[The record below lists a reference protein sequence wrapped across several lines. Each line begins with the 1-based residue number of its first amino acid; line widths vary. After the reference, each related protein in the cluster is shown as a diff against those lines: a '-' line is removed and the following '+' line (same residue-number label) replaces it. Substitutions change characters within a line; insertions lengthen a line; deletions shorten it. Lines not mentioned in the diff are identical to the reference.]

1 MTSTKQLALPDAFK
15 FGKFKF
21 KRFGSSYHLQIKN
34 GDDLARVGELDG
46 AHWVATNA
54 PISTINADEVFLR
67 RIDTDA
73 DGRIRVEEVRQAIRW
88 LLKNLKSADSIE
100 PWNRTL
106 VIDDI
111 DRSSPDGE
119 RIFQT
124 AQKILARLQLPESP
138 QITLNQ
144 IREVKNMEQEGGLD
158 EAGVVLPDAAPGNT
172 IKVFLQDIIETIGG
186 REHPG
191 GQMGVDEERLEVFIE
206 EIKTYLGWRLRA
218 RLGDR
223 SSSNIMPLGKET
235 PAAFRLY
242 SDLRPKI
249 DQYFA
254 LSDMERI
261 DPRLEERLMA
271 NNGKLS
277 ETDILDTQVVSEF
290 LERSPIARPREDG
303 KLRFADVLNARYEQA
318 LRDFRIQVVRP
329 VLGTNPSAMSRDHWS
344 KIKKHFEAHE
354 AWVNSEPETTV
365 GEIPL
370 GKLIKYREDAR
381 FHMAAQRLID
391 DSYQTSL
398 ELDGIRLVEK
408 LTLFQAYMIPFVNSF
423 VSFPDLYDAES
434 RALFEMGTLI
444 MDGRHFTLSVKVP
457 DIEQHAKFS
466 DASNMFVLYVEVSV
480 KEGSKLFEAAVPVT
494 SGNRGNLQV
503 NKWGIFRDIHGVERQ
518 ARVIKIVENPISLSE
533 AVLAP
538 FKRLGR
544 AVTAKLEEINY
555 KAEETLSTRGVQA
568 VGQVNASLSSPEAGT
583 PQNPQNVSGGMLA
596 GGGIAIAALGSS
608 AAFITKT
615 LASLSFLELMGGI
628 VAAILAAM
636 IPATVVAYIKLR
648 KRDLS
653 SILEGA
659 GWGINA
665 RMRLTRFQA
674 QTFTLSPAYPDGSE
688 GVRHKSKWTWIA
700 LAVIILGVAAYFG
713 WISLTGN

>member
-1 MTSTKQLALPDAFK
+1 ML
-15 FGKFKF
+15 
-21 KRFGSSYHLQIKN
+21 
-34 GDDLARVGELDG
+34 
-46 AHWVATNA
+46 
-54 PISTINADEVFLR
+54 
-67 RIDTDA
+67 
-73 DGRIRVEEVRQAIRW
+73 
-88 LLKNLKSADSIE
+88 
-100 PWNRTL
+100 
-106 VIDDI
+106 DDI
-111 DRSSPDGE
+111 DRSSSDGE

-124 AQKILARLQLPESP
+124 AQKILTRLKIEDSV
-138 QITLNQ
+138 QISLAQ
-144 IREVKNMEQEGGLD
+144 IRGIKNLEQEGGLD
-158 EAGVVLPDAAPGNT
+158 MAGVVLPDAASGNT
-172 IKVFLQDIIETIGG
+172 IRGFLQDILDTVGG
-186 REHPG
+186 SEHPT
-191 GQMGVDEERLEVFIE
+191 GQIGVDEEHLTRFIE
-206 EIKTYLGWRLRA
+206 EIKSFLGWRLRA

-223 SSSNIMPLGKET
+223 PSSSIMPLGKET
-235 PAAFRLY
+235 TTAYRLY
-242 SDLRPKI
+242 CDLRPKI

-277 ETDILDTQVVSEF
+277 ETDILDTEVVSQF

-303 KLRFADVLNARYEQA
+303 KLRFADVQNARYEQP

-329 VLGTNPSAMSRDHWS
+329 LLGTNPAAMSRDHWN
-344 KIKKHFEAHE
+344 KIKKKLEAHE
-354 AWVNSEPETTV
+354 TWVKSEPPTRV
-365 GEIPL
+365 GEINL

-381 FHMAAQRLID
+381 FQMAAQRLID
-391 DSYQTSL
+391 NSYQTSL
-398 ELDGIRLVEK
+398 ELDGIRLVEQ
-408 LTLFQAYMIPFVNSF
+408 LVLFQAYMIPLVNSF
-423 VSFPDLYDAES
+423 VSFPDLYDSSS

-466 DASNMFVLYVEVSV
+466 NASNMFVLYIEVSV
-480 KEGSKLFEAAVPVT
+480 KEGTKLFEAAVPVT

-503 NKWGIFRDIHGVERQ
+503 NKWGIFKDINGIERQ

-538 FKRLGR
+538 FKRLGK
-544 AVTAKLEEINY
+544 AVTSKLEEINY
-555 KAEETLSTRGVQA
+555 KAEETLSAKGVAA
-568 VGQVNASLSSPEAGT
+568 VGEVGSSITGT
-583 PQNPQNVSGGMLA
+583 STAANNPQNPQNVSGGMLA

-615 LASLSFLELMGGI
+615 LASLSVLELVGGL
-628 VAAILAAM
+628 VAAILAAI
-636 IPATVVAYIKLR
+636 IPATVVAYMKLR

-674 QTFTLSPAYPDGSE
+674 LTFTNAPEYPPGSE
-688 GVRHKSKWTWIA
+688 GVRHKSKWTWILLA
-700 LAVIILGVAAYFG
+700 LVGLAAAAHAG
-713 WISLTGN
+713 WFVWLK